1 MSYGRPSFPWHRAY
15 RLAAYKVR
23 ERTSSPR
30 HLHQSVASFASQGN
44 LKGKLFPSGCGICL
58 VARHC
63 HLFKIKPCRINFQA
77 HWMLKTT
84 MRVRFWGVR
93 GSIPCPGPATM
104 RYGGNTPCMEVRCD
118 ERVLIF
124 DAGTGLR
131 SLGIELLKENKI
143 RDVDIF
149 ITHCHLDHV
158 SGLPFFAPFFRE
170 DYRVRVWAGNLTPS
184 NSIEHVMRKLMSS
197 PWFPV
202 PMEIFKAK
210 MEFRD
215 FKSGEVLRPHENVV
229 LRTALLD
236 HPDGTN
242 GYRLEYGGRVFALLC
257 DTEGFPG
264 KRDAEMIALARRAD
278 LAVYDATFTE
288 SEITSKT
295 GWGHSTWMR
304 GVHLANE
311 ADVKHLCLFHHDPSH
326 DDDFM
331 DKLAAEAN
339 DARAGTIT
347 AREGQIID
355 L

>member
-1 MSYGRPSFPWHRAY
+1 
-15 RLAAYKVR
+15 
-23 ERTSSPR
+23 
-30 HLHQSVASFASQGN
+30 
-44 LKGKLFPSGCGICL
+44 
-58 VARHC
+58 
-63 HLFKIKPCRINFQA
+63 
-77 HWMLKTT
+77 MLKSL

-93 GSIPCPGPATM
+93 GSIACPGPRTI
-104 RYGGNTPCMEVRCD
+104 RYGGNTSCIEVRCG

-131 SLGIELLKENKI
+131 SLGIELLKDKKI
-143 RDVDIF
+143 RKIDIF

-158 SGLPFFAPFFRE
+158 SALPFFAPFFRE
-170 DYRVRVWAGNLTPS
+170 DYNVRVWAGNLMPAD
-184 NSIEHVMRKLMSS
+184 SIEQVMRRLMSS

-202 PMEIFKAK
+202 PLEIFKAAI
-210 MEFRD
+210 EFRD
-215 FKSGEVLRPHENVV
+215 FKSGDILRPYDDVV

-242 GYRLEYGGRVFALLC
+242 GYRLEYNGKVFALLS

-264 KRDAEMIALARRAD
+264 QRDKEMISLARHAN

-288 SEITSKT
+288 EELATKA
-295 GWGHSTWMR
+295 GWGHSTWRR
-304 GVHLANE
+304 GVRMANE

-331 DKLAAEAN
+331 DTLAAEAN
-339 DARAGTIT
+339 DERAGTIA